1 MYKGSDGCWSA
12 PLPFRQDRQRLP
24 NNRPQALRRAHML
37 DANLRRNPEK
47 MNHALDFMRRIID
60 NGHAEQAPE
69 LDSNTEC
76 WYLPLFAVYH
86 PKKPGSIR
94 CVFDSSAKFEGVS
107 LNDVLLTGPDLVNS
121 LLGILLRFRQ
131 YPIAVTADI
140 EQMFYRFSVPEKHR
154 DYLRFMWYRDN
165 DPSNEL
171 IEYRMTRHVFG
182 NSPSPAVATFGLR
195 KCVATA
201 DEDVKEICAEQFLC

>member
-1 MYKGSDGCWSA
+1 
-12 PLPFRQDRQRLP
+12 
-24 NNRPQALRRAHML
+24 ML

-47 MNHALDFMRRIID
+47 MKHALDFMEKILD
-60 NGHAEQAPE
+60 CGHAEKAPE
-69 LDSNTEC
+69 LDGSTER
-76 WYLPLFAVYH
+76 WYLPLFTVYH

-131 YPIAVTADI
+131 GVVAITADI
-140 EQMFYRFSVPEKHR
+140 EQMFYRFSVPDEHR
-154 DYLRFMWYRDN
+154 NYLRFMWYKDN
-165 DPSNEL
+165 DPNQEM

-195 KCVATA
+195 KCVSNA
-201 DEDVKEICAEQFLC
+201 DEDVRDFVSNNFYVDDALTSVDTCEEAISILSHTQATLKEE